1 MPSGEL
7 LAQLQAIVGRDHA
20 FDDAERCAAF
30 ERDATGRFGTRGLGV
45 VRPGDAGEV
54 AQVLRLCVARD
65 VAVVPQGGNTG
76 LSGGGVPQPG
86 ELVLSLARLNR
97 IEDPDPDSHQLVVG
111 AGATLEAVQRRATDA
126 GLEFPLD
133 FPARGSATIG
143 GMVATNAAGSAAMRW
158 GSMRA
163 HVRGMQVVLADGRTL
178 TRIGGVPKDNAG
190 FDWPALVTGSEG
202 TLAVVTAVQ
211 LQLRP
216 RTGDR
221 VAALIGVADYA
232 VAVRLVSALRGAL
245 GDDLE
250 AADFADRV
258 SVETVLAHRELREPL
273 ATPFGVYLFLTVLG
287 ADAVLERLVGVLD
300 EAGVADAAVAVAD
313 DDAGRTALWAYREH
327 VNESLRGLG
336 VVQKYDVSLPLRAI
350 DRFATEAARRLR
362 TEDAHARLF
371 LFGHLGDGNLHVN
384 VVSRGPHGAH
394 GKRIDSAVLSLV
406 GELGGSIDAEHGV
419 GVSKRDHL
427 GRTRGPDEIS
437 TMVDLKRALDPH
449 GVLNP
454 GRVLRETVRDAS

>member
-1 MPSGEL
+1 MPSDDL
-7 LAQLQAIVGRDHA
+7 LARLRSIVGHEHA
-20 FDDAERCAAF
+20 FDDPERCAAY

-45 VRPGDAGEV
+45 VRPADSGQV
-54 AQVLRLCVARD
+54 AELLRLCAARD

-76 LSGGGVPQPG
+76 LSGGGVPQTD
-86 ELVLSLARLNR
+86 ELVLSLVRLDR
-97 IEDPDPDSHQLVVG
+97 IEDPDPHSHQLVAG
-111 AGATLEAVQRRATDA
+111 AGATLEAVQARAA
-126 GLEFPLD
+126 AVGLEFPLD

-158 GSMRA
+158 GAMRA

-221 VAALIGVADYA
+221 VAALIGVLDYA
-232 VAVRLVSALRGAL
+232 VAVQLVSALRGAL

-250 AADFADRV
+250 SADVADRV
-258 SVETVLAHRELREPL
+258 SVEAVLAHRALREPL
-273 ATPFGVYLFLTVLG
+273 AAPHGVYLFLTVLG
-287 ADAVLERLVGVLD
+287 ADSVLERLVAVID
-300 EAGVADAAVAVAD
+300 AAGVADTAVAVAD
-313 DDAGRTALWAYREH
+313 DDLGRTALWAYREH

-336 VVQKYDVSLPLRAI
+336 VVQKYDVSLPLRTI
-350 DRFATEAARRLR
+350 DRFADEAAQRLR

-394 GKRIDSAVLSLV
+394 GKRIDTAVLGLV

-437 TMVDLKRALDPH
+437 AMVDLKRALDPR
-449 GVLNP
+449 GILNP
-454 GRVLRETVRDAS
+454 GRVLRETSRT

>member
-1 MPSGEL
+1 MPSDL
-7 LAQLQAIVGRDHA
+7 LAQLRAIVGRDHA

-30 ERDATGRFGTRGLGV
+30 ERDATGRFGSRGRGV
-45 VRPGDAGEV
+45 VRPADADQV
-54 AQVLRLCVARD
+54 AQLLRLCAARD
-65 VAVVPQGGNTG
+65 VPVVPQGGNTG

-86 ELVLSLARLNR
+86 ELVLSLARLDHVG
-97 IEDPDPDSHQLVVG
+97 DPDRYSHQLVVG
-111 AGATLEAVQRRATDA
+111 AGATLEAVQVRAADA

-143 GMVATNAAGSAAMRW
+143 GMVATNAAGSAALRW
-158 GSMRA
+158 GAMRT

-221 VAALIGVADYA
+221 VAALIGVPGHAA
-232 VAVRLVSALRGAL
+232 AARLVSMLRGAL

-250 AADFADRV
+250 AADVADRV
-258 SVETVLAHRELREPL
+258 SVAAVLAHRELREPL
-273 ATPFGVYLFLTVLG
+273 AAPHGVYLFLTVLG
-287 ADAVLERLVGVLD
+287 SDAVLERLVAVLD
-300 EAGVADAAVAVAD
+300 AAGVPDDAVAVAD
-313 DDAGRTALWAYREH
+313 DDGGRTALWAYREH

-336 VVQKYDVSLPLRAI
+336 VVQKYDVSLPLPAI
-350 DRFATEAARRLR
+350 DRFADEAARRLR
-362 TEDAHARLF
+362 TEDAQARLF

-384 VVSRGPHGAH
+384 VVCRGPHGTH
-394 GKRIDSAVLSLV
+394 GQRIDAAILGLV

-419 GVSKRDHL
+419 GVSKRNHL

-437 TMVDLKRALDPH
+437 AMVDLKRALDPH
-449 GVLNP
+449 GILNP
-454 GRVLRETVRDAS
+454 GRVLRETAREGS